1 MLRDFRYWFLVF
13 AVKAGAT
20 AVFLTPSSAFGATD
34 VLTWHN
40 DPARTGLNPRE
51 WTLSPGNV
59 NATDFGKIWGVN
71 LDGQIYAQPLVV
83 SGLEFPGR
91 DTYNVVYAAT
101 EHGSVYALTLIPAF
115 SFGGDHFSG
124 PVNSRRIRMSAIISR
139 RK

>member
-13 AVKAGAT
+13 AVKSVAA
-20 AVFLTPSSAFGATD
+20 ALFLTANSAFGATD

-40 DPARTGLNPRE
+40 DLARTGLNPRE

-101 EHGSVYALTLIPAF
+101 EHGSVYAIDADAGVFLW
-115 SFGGDHFSG
+115 
-124 PVNSRRIRMSAIISR
+124 RRSLRAW
-139 RK
+139 